1 MATPIPELIGSPLP
15 AISVILPVLNEESHL
30 EGAVLSVLSQDY
42 RGPLEIIL
50 ALGPSRDRTNEIATK
65 LASHDN
71 RVKLLDSP
79 TGKTAAGLNLALAAS
94 KSPVV
99 VRVDGHAQIPNNYI
113 SLIVEILN
121 KTGAVNVGG
130 VMAAVGTTAF
140 ERAVAGAMRSPL
152 GVGASR
158 FHTGGEAGEVDTV
171 YLGAF
176 RREALV
182 AIGGFDGDDNAA
194 NVKYL
199 YYTSDGG
206 KTWGNPSNRLDPTG
220 VLSTSQEITLKMF
233 SDFNNNI
240 VVIGDRGGFIRYSPN
255 NGHNWYEIIPAG
267 GLSNIQSAYYKD
279 DVLIIGTIGGI
290 IYTGTIQ
297 PPDYLFIGGTQYTD
311 ISGSI
316 ITDSAFCSETNQLF
330 FIGGNSIYSYTV
342 NESLLTYNGPPV
354 NTSISGASYKKI
366 KFNLIIRFI
375 KKYKPIVLVLNAINA
390 MITVKIGVKL
400 FNIPQNPLL
409 SPVPA

>member
-30 EGAVLSVLSQDY
+30 ESAVLSVLSQDY

-50 ALGPSRDRTNEIATK
+50 ALGRSRDRTNEIASK
-65 LASHDN
+65 LASQDN
-71 RVKLLDSP
+71 RVRLLDSP

-99 VRVDGHAQIPNNYI
+99 VRVDGHAQIPSNYI

-176 RREALV
+176 RREALI
-182 AIGGFDGDDNAA
+182 AIGGFDERFTRAQDWELNFRLRENGGVIYFDPRLHVTYRPRSSVGALAKQYFEYGRWRRVVSRRHSGTINYR
-194 NVKYL
+194 YL
-199 YYTSDGG
+199 APPFALLGFSTSIV
-206 KTWGNPSNRLDPTG
+206 LG
-220 VLSTSQEITLKMF
+220 VLLSSIFFIPALVYLLFVVLASLKISTSVGEYLLLL
-233 SDFNNNI
+233 
-240 VVIGDRGGFIRYSPN
+240 VVIPTMHFAWGAGFISSPKT
-255 NGHNWYEIIPAG
+255 
-267 GLSNIQSAYYKD
+267 L
-279 DVLIIGTIGGI
+279 
-290 IYTGTIQ
+290 
-297 PPDYLFIGGTQYTD
+297 
-311 ISGSI
+311 
-316 ITDSAFCSETNQLF
+316 
-330 FIGGNSIYSYTV
+330 
-342 NESLLTYNGPPV
+342 
-354 NTSISGASYKKI
+354 
-366 KFNLIIRFI
+366 
-375 KKYKPIVLVLNAINA
+375 
-390 MITVKIGVKL
+390 
-400 FNIPQNPLL
+400 
-409 SPVPA
+409 VPASQ

>member
-65 LASHDN
+65 LASQDN

-158 FHTGGEAGEVDTV
+158 FHTGGQAGEVDTV

-182 AIGGFDGDDNAA
+182 AIGGFDERFTRAQDWELNFRLRENGGVIYFDPRLHVTYRPRSSVGALAKQYFEYGRWRRVVSRRHSGTINYR
-194 NVKYL
+194 YL
-199 YYTSDGG
+199 APPFALLGFSA
-206 KTWGNPSNRLDPTG
+206 SLVLG
-220 VLSTSQEITLKMF
+220 VLLSSIFFIPALVYLLFVVLASLKISTSIGEYLLLLL
-233 SDFNNNI
+233 
-240 VVIGDRGGFIRYSPN
+240 VIPTMHFAWGAGFISSPKT
-255 NGHNWYEIIPAG
+255 
-267 GLSNIQSAYYKD
+267 L
-279 DVLIIGTIGGI
+279 
-290 IYTGTIQ
+290 
-297 PPDYLFIGGTQYTD
+297 
-311 ISGSI
+311 
-316 ITDSAFCSETNQLF
+316 
-330 FIGGNSIYSYTV
+330 
-342 NESLLTYNGPPV
+342 
-354 NTSISGASYKKI
+354 
-366 KFNLIIRFI
+366 
-375 KKYKPIVLVLNAINA
+375 
-390 MITVKIGVKL
+390 
-400 FNIPQNPLL
+400 
-409 SPVPA
+409 VPASQ

>member
-1 MATPIPELIGSPLP
+1 MATPTHELIGSPLP

-42 RGPLEIIL
+42 RGPFEIIL
-50 ALGPSRDRTNEIATK
+50 ALGPSRDRTNEIAAK
-65 LASHDN
+65 LASQDR

-99 VRVDGHAQIPNNYI
+99 VRVDGHAQIPKNYI

-182 AIGGFDGDDNAA
+182 AIGGFDERFTRAQDWELNFRLRENGGVIYFDPRLHVTYRPRSSIGALAKQYFEYGRWRRVVSRRHSGTINYR
-194 NVKYL
+194 YL
-199 YYTSDGG
+199 APPFALIGFSASLILGIALSSIFFIPALVY
-206 KTWGNPSNRLDPTG
+206 LLFV
-220 VLSTSQEITLKMF
+220 VLASLKISTSMSEYFLLLL
-233 SDFNNNI
+233 
-240 VVIGDRGGFIRYSPN
+240 VIPTMHFAWGAGFISSPKT
-255 NGHNWYEIIPAG
+255 
-267 GLSNIQSAYYKD
+267 L
-279 DVLIIGTIGGI
+279 
-290 IYTGTIQ
+290 
-297 PPDYLFIGGTQYTD
+297 
-311 ISGSI
+311 
-316 ITDSAFCSETNQLF
+316 
-330 FIGGNSIYSYTV
+330 
-342 NESLLTYNGPPV
+342 
-354 NTSISGASYKKI
+354 
-366 KFNLIIRFI
+366 
-375 KKYKPIVLVLNAINA
+375 
-390 MITVKIGVKL
+390 
-400 FNIPQNPLL
+400 
-409 SPVPA
+409 VPASQ

>member
-65 LASHDN
+65 LASQDN
-71 RVKLLDSP
+71 RVKLIDSP
-79 TGKTAAGLNLALAAS
+79 TGKTAAGLNIALAAS

-99 VRVDGHAQIPNNYI
+99 VRVDGHAQIPKNYI

-182 AIGGFDGDDNAA
+182 AIGGFDERFTRAQDWELNFRLRENGGVIYFDPRLHVTYRPRSSVGALAKQYFEYGRWRRVVSRRHSGTINYR
-194 NVKYL
+194 YL
-199 YYTSDGG
+199 APPFALLGFSASLILGIALSSIFFIPALVY
-206 KTWGNPSNRLDPTG
+206 LLFV
-220 VLSTSQEITLKMF
+220 VLASLKISTSIRDYLLLLL
-233 SDFNNNI
+233 
-240 VVIGDRGGFIRYSPN
+240 VIPTMHFAWGAGFISSPKT
-255 NGHNWYEIIPAG
+255 
-267 GLSNIQSAYYKD
+267 L
-279 DVLIIGTIGGI
+279 
-290 IYTGTIQ
+290 
-297 PPDYLFIGGTQYTD
+297 
-311 ISGSI
+311 
-316 ITDSAFCSETNQLF
+316 
-330 FIGGNSIYSYTV
+330 
-342 NESLLTYNGPPV
+342 
-354 NTSISGASYKKI
+354 
-366 KFNLIIRFI
+366 
-375 KKYKPIVLVLNAINA
+375 
-390 MITVKIGVKL
+390 
-400 FNIPQNPLL
+400 
-409 SPVPA
+409 VPASQ

>member
-42 RGPLEIIL
+42 RGPLEVIL

-65 LASHDN
+65 LASQDN

-79 TGKTAAGLNLALAAS
+79 TGKTATGLNLALAAS

-176 RREALV
+176 RREALN
-182 AIGGFDGDDNAA
+182 AIGGFDERFTRAQDWELNFRLRENGGVIYFDPRLHVTYRPRSSVGALAKQYFEYGRWRRVVSRRHSGTINYR
-194 NVKYL
+194 YL
-199 YYTSDGG
+199 APPFALLGFSTSVV
-206 KTWGNPSNRLDPTG
+206 LG
-220 VLSTSQEITLKMF
+220 VLLSSIFFFPALVYLLFVVLASLKISTSIGEYLLLLL
-233 SDFNNNI
+233 
-240 VVIGDRGGFIRYSPN
+240 VIPTMHFAWGAGFISSPKT
-255 NGHNWYEIIPAG
+255 
-267 GLSNIQSAYYKD
+267 L
-279 DVLIIGTIGGI
+279 
-290 IYTGTIQ
+290 
-297 PPDYLFIGGTQYTD
+297 
-311 ISGSI
+311 
-316 ITDSAFCSETNQLF
+316 
-330 FIGGNSIYSYTV
+330 
-342 NESLLTYNGPPV
+342 
-354 NTSISGASYKKI
+354 
-366 KFNLIIRFI
+366 
-375 KKYKPIVLVLNAINA
+375 
-390 MITVKIGVKL
+390 
-400 FNIPQNPLL
+400 
-409 SPVPA
+409 VPASQ

>member
-30 EGAVLSVLSQDY
+30 ESAVLSVLSKDY

-50 ALGPSRDRTNEIATK
+50 ALGPSRDRTNEIASK
-65 LASHDN
+65 LASQDN

-79 TGKTAAGLNLALAAS
+79 TGKTAAGLNLALAVS

-182 AIGGFDGDDNAA
+182 AIGGFDERFTRAQDWELNFRLRENGGVIYFDPRLHVTYRPRSSVGALAKQYFEYGRWRRVVSRRHSGTINYR
-194 NVKYL
+194 YL
-199 YYTSDGG
+199 APPFALLGFSV
-206 KTWGNPSNRLDPTG
+206 SLVLG
-220 VLSTSQEITLKMF
+220 VLLSSIFFIPALVYLLFVVLASLKISTSVGEYLLLL
-233 SDFNNNI
+233 
-240 VVIGDRGGFIRYSPN
+240 VVIPTMHFAWGAGFISSPKT
-255 NGHNWYEIIPAG
+255 
-267 GLSNIQSAYYKD
+267 L
-279 DVLIIGTIGGI
+279 
-290 IYTGTIQ
+290 
-297 PPDYLFIGGTQYTD
+297 
-311 ISGSI
+311 
-316 ITDSAFCSETNQLF
+316 
-330 FIGGNSIYSYTV
+330 
-342 NESLLTYNGPPV
+342 
-354 NTSISGASYKKI
+354 
-366 KFNLIIRFI
+366 
-375 KKYKPIVLVLNAINA
+375 
-390 MITVKIGVKL
+390 
-400 FNIPQNPLL
+400 
-409 SPVPA
+409 VPASQ

>member
-65 LASHDN
+65 LASQDN

-176 RREALV
+176 RREALI
-182 AIGGFDGDDNAA
+182 AIGGFDERFTRAQDWELNFRLRENGGVIYFDPRLHVTYRPRSSVSALAKQYFEYGRWRRVVSRRHSGTINYR
-194 NVKYL
+194 YL
-199 YYTSDGG
+199 APPFALLGFSTSVV
-206 KTWGNPSNRLDPTG
+206 LG
-220 VLSTSQEITLKMF
+220 VLLSSIFFIPALVYLLFVVLASLKISTSIGEYLLLLL
-233 SDFNNNI
+233 
-240 VVIGDRGGFIRYSPN
+240 VIPTMHFAWGAGFISSPKT
-255 NGHNWYEIIPAG
+255 
-267 GLSNIQSAYYKD
+267 L
-279 DVLIIGTIGGI
+279 
-290 IYTGTIQ
+290 
-297 PPDYLFIGGTQYTD
+297 
-311 ISGSI
+311 
-316 ITDSAFCSETNQLF
+316 
-330 FIGGNSIYSYTV
+330 
-342 NESLLTYNGPPV
+342 
-354 NTSISGASYKKI
+354 
-366 KFNLIIRFI
+366 
-375 KKYKPIVLVLNAINA
+375 
-390 MITVKIGVKL
+390 
-400 FNIPQNPLL
+400 
-409 SPVPA
+409 VPASQ

>member
-30 EGAVLSVLSQDY
+30 ESAVLSVLSQDY

-65 LASHDN
+65 LASQDN
-71 RVKLLDSP
+71 RVKLLDNP

-176 RREALV
+176 RREALI
-182 AIGGFDGDDNAA
+182 AIGGFDERFTRAQDWELNFRLRENGGVIYFDPRLHVTYRPRSSVGALAKQYFEYGRWRRVVSRRHSGTINYR
-194 NVKYL
+194 YL
-199 YYTSDGG
+199 APPFALLGFSTSIV
-206 KTWGNPSNRLDPTG
+206 LG
-220 VLSTSQEITLKMF
+220 VLLSSIFFIPARVYLLFVVLASLKISTSVGEYLLLL
-233 SDFNNNI
+233 
-240 VVIGDRGGFIRYSPN
+240 VVIPTMHFAWGAGFISSPKT
-255 NGHNWYEIIPAG
+255 
-267 GLSNIQSAYYKD
+267 L
-279 DVLIIGTIGGI
+279 
-290 IYTGTIQ
+290 
-297 PPDYLFIGGTQYTD
+297 
-311 ISGSI
+311 
-316 ITDSAFCSETNQLF
+316 
-330 FIGGNSIYSYTV
+330 
-342 NESLLTYNGPPV
+342 
-354 NTSISGASYKKI
+354 
-366 KFNLIIRFI
+366 
-375 KKYKPIVLVLNAINA
+375 
-390 MITVKIGVKL
+390 
-400 FNIPQNPLL
+400 
-409 SPVPA
+409 VPASQ

>member
-65 LASHDN
+65 LASQDN

-176 RREALV
+176 RREALI
-182 AIGGFDGDDNAA
+182 AIGGFDEHFTRAQDWELNFRLRENGGVIYFDPRLHVTYRPRSSVSALAKQYFEYGRWRRVVSRRHSGTINYR
-194 NVKYL
+194 YL
-199 YYTSDGG
+199 APPFALLGFSV
-206 KTWGNPSNRLDPTG
+206 SL
-220 VLSTSQEITLKMF
+220 VLGLLLSSIFFIPALVYLLFVVLASLKISTSVGEYLLLL
-233 SDFNNNI
+233 
-240 VVIGDRGGFIRYSPN
+240 VVIPTMHFAWGAGFISSPKT
-255 NGHNWYEIIPAG
+255 
-267 GLSNIQSAYYKD
+267 L
-279 DVLIIGTIGGI
+279 
-290 IYTGTIQ
+290 
-297 PPDYLFIGGTQYTD
+297 
-311 ISGSI
+311 
-316 ITDSAFCSETNQLF
+316 
-330 FIGGNSIYSYTV
+330 
-342 NESLLTYNGPPV
+342 
-354 NTSISGASYKKI
+354 
-366 KFNLIIRFI
+366 
-375 KKYKPIVLVLNAINA
+375 
-390 MITVKIGVKL
+390 
-400 FNIPQNPLL
+400 
-409 SPVPA
+409 VPASQ